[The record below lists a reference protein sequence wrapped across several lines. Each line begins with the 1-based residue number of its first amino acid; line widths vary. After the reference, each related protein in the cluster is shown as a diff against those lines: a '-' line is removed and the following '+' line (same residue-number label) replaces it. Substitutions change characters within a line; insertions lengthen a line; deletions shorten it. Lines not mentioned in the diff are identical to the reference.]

1 MRTRGR
7 GTRWSPATHARR
19 CYVAAETAT
28 RRGDK
33 GEGRRPWGSQGEVK
47 GIPGSVVARGIG
59 AKGADGGGLRRRPSP
74 AERRG
79 NLAGATGVRFKGVG
93 ASLGLRDPVCG
104 VGWGGRAPRRAGD
117 KRRPPGAGGNG
128 GEAMPGGGGSR
139 GGVYACSGVPP
150 SYHAD

>member
-1 MRTRGR
+1 M
-7 GTRWSPATHARR
+7 HARR
-19 CYVAAETAT
+19 CYAAAETAT

-47 GIPGSVVARGIG
+47 GIPGSVAARGIG

-79 NLAGATGVRFKGVG
+79 NLTGATGVRFKGVG

-104 VGWGGRAPRRAGD
+104 VGWDGEAPWRSGDERRSPRAGGMS
-117 KRRPPGAGGNG
+117 RPEFLSKIPNAYMCVNPRPGI
-128 GEAMPGGGGSR
+128 SR
-139 GGVYACSGVPP
+139 GTQ
-150 SYHAD
+150 